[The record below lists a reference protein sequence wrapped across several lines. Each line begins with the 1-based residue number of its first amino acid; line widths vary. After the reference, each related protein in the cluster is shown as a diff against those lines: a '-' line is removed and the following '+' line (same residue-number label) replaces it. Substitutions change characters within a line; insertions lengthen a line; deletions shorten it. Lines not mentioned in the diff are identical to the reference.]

1 MRYGRKR
8 RREQK
13 KERPF
18 ARRLKYESAKEALGK
33 LVEWGGAGLG
43 MLAGLAGAKYGMPVS
58 PAVASTGG
66 AIIGGMV
73 GSQGKA
79 LVVAGID
86 HLRER
91 RDQRRAAVSAGGS
104 HRALQ
109 RPTRSN
115 GTSESRPVRQPRG
128 GSASIAGQVI
138 GGLDNVV
145 AQLNRAS
152 RQLAEIHRTM
162 WASQN
167 ALSAVLAGGRPEVV
181 RAVDAQL
188 STARGNVHDSSGMLI
203 NSADGIN
210 GYRASI

>member
-18 ARRLKYESAKEALGK
+18 ARRLKYESAKETLGK
-33 LVEWGGAGLG
+33 LIEWGGAGVG
-43 MLAGLAGAKYGMPVS
+43 MLIGLAGTRYGLPVS

-79 LVVAGID
+79 FVVTGFD

-91 RDQRRAAVSAGGS
+91 RDQRRATAAKGGGIARNGRRSRRHGIASSAVASSRG
-104 HRALQ
+104 RA
-109 RPTRSN
+109 
-115 GTSESRPVRQPRG
+115 
-128 GSASIAGQVI
+128 SASIAGQVI
-138 GGLDNVV
+138 GGLDNVMD
-145 AQLNRAS
+145 QLNRAS
-152 RQLAEIHRTM
+152 RQLANVHQRM

-167 ALSAVLAGGRPEVV
+167 ALSVVLAGGRPDVV
-181 RAVDAQL
+181 KRVEAQL
-188 STARGNVHDSSGMLI
+188 TMARGHVHDSAGALKGCVD
-203 NSADGIN
+203 NLAT
-210 GYRASI
+210 YRATI